1 MSTSPSSRRTF
12 LAVAWTLCYAVFP
25 THALVV
31 PRAVSVRRRRQHAS
45 MMSDVTTSS
54 PSAPP
59 PTPQAGP
66 YRGPESTPILDTVNS
81 PADMKRLSI
90 KQLKQLSNELRWEVI
105 NAVSKTGGH
114 LGSSLGVVELTVAL
128 HHLFDAPEDKIVWD
142 VAHQS
147 YPHKILTGRRGQMG
161 TLRQLHGLSG
171 FTNRNESVYDCF
183 GAGHS
188 STSISAALGMSAGK
202 NLLSKTRN
210 NCIAVIGD
218 GAITGG
224 MAYEAMNNAAYINTR
239 VIVILNDNGQVSLPT
254 GQPSAGGVVPAGAFS
269 AYTSRLLTSTT
280 FKTVRDLAK
289 TLNKLMP
296 DDIQNA
302 NKRFDAYVRGMATG
316 GTLFEELGF
325 YYVGP
330 VDAHDLDNLVPILEN
345 IRDNVPVTKP
355 VLLHVKSVK
364 GKGYPPAEAASD
376 KYHGVA
382 KFDVGTGKQKMSVQK
397 TMSYTNV
404 FANALIDI
412 AEKDPAVCAIT
423 AAMPGGTGI
432 DKFGRRFP
440 KRTFD
445 VGIAEQHAITFAAG
459 MAVEGMKPFAAI
471 YSTFMQR
478 AYDQVVHDVA
488 LQQLPVRM
496 VLDRAG
502 LVGNDGA
509 THHGSFDLAYLGCIP
524 DVIIMAPAD
533 ELELQNMVE
542 TMYTID
548 HRPSVVRFPRG
559 SGYGYEKLVDT
570 YGSTTLGSN
579 NELPARGEV
588 LPIGKGRVVKKGASG
603 KAYRAA
609 ILSIGTR
616 LVDAVAAAKA
626 VEAKYP
632 DVAVTV
638 ADARFMKPLDED
650 LLRELANESDVL
662 VTVEEGSKGGFGDH
676 VLHFLSD
683 EGLLDRGT
691 LRARTMVIPDGWIE
705 AGTIMEQYDIAGL
718 NEPHIA
724 AKIEDLVKSIRNYRP
739 SRVIDVQ
746 AAASSRVSSSSV
758 DSLQ

>member
-1 MSTSPSSRRTF
+1 MS
-12 LAVAWTLCYAVFP
+12 
-25 THALVV
+25 
-31 PRAVSVRRRRQHAS
+31 
-45 MMSDVTTSS
+45 
-54 PSAPP
+54 
-59 PTPQAGP
+59 
-66 YRGPESTPILDTVNS
+66 
-81 PADMKRLSI
+81 
-90 KQLKQLSNELRWEVI
+90 
-105 NAVSKTGGH
+105 
-114 LGSSLGVVELTVAL
+114 
-128 HHLFDAPEDKIVWD
+128 
-142 VAHQS
+142 
-147 YPHKILTGRRGQMG
+147 
-161 TLRQLHGLSG
+161 TLRQLHGISG

-188 STSISAALGMSAGK
+188 STSISAALGMSVGK
-202 NLLSKTRN
+202 NLLSKSRN
-210 NCIAVIGD
+210 NAIAVIGD

-224 MAYEAMNNAAYINTR
+224 MAYEAMNNAAYINSR

-280 FKTVRDLAK
+280 FKTVRDIAK
-289 TLNKLMP
+289 SLNKLMP
-296 DDIQNA
+296 DDIQSL
-302 NKRFDAYVRGMATG
+302 NKRFDEYVRGMATG

-355 VLLHVKSVK
+355 VLLHIKSVK

-382 KFDVGTGKQKMSVQK
+382 KFDVATGKQKTSVQK
-397 TMSYTNV
+397 TMSFTNV
-404 FANALIDI
+404 FANSLIAI
-412 AEKDPAVCAIT
+412 AETDPKVCAIT

-445 VGIAEQHAITFAAG
+445 VGIAEQHALTFAAG
-459 MAVEGMKPFAAI
+459 MAVEGLKPFTAI

-478 AYDQVVHDVA
+478 AYDQIIHDVA

-496 VLDRAG
+496 ILDRAG

-509 THHGSFDLAYLGCIP
+509 THHGSFDLAYLGCVP
-524 DVIIMAPAD
+524 DIVIMAPAD
-533 ELELQNMVE
+533 EVELQNMVE
-542 TMYTID
+542 TSYTID
-548 HRPSVVRFPRG
+548 RWPSVVRFPRG
-559 SGYGYEKLVDT
+559 SGYGAEKLT
-570 YGSTTLGSN
+570 EIYGSTALGPN

-588 LPIGKGRVVKKGASG
+588 LPIGKGRVVKKGEAG
-603 KAYRAA
+603 KAYRAT

-616 LVDAVAAAKA
+616 LVDSVMAARAI
-626 VEAKYP
+626 EAKYP

-650 LLRELANESDVL
+650 LIRSLANESDVL

-676 VLHFLSD
+676 VLHFLAQD
-683 EGLLDRGT
+683 GLLDRGT
-691 LRARTMVIPDGWIE
+691 LRARTMVIPDIWIE
-705 AGTIMEQYDIAGL
+705 AGPIKDQYDIAGL

-724 AKIEDLVKSIRNYRP
+724 AKVEELVKSIRDYRP
-739 SRVIDVQ
+739 SRVIDMQ
-746 AAASSRVSSSSV
+746 ASTTTRQSPSVSAGK
-758 DSLQ
+758 L